1 MGSRHQ
7 PSNLPRLFPDKDI
20 HKLKWHS
27 KKARTAAR
35 LTTSWLTGPASA
47 HYKMYVFG
55 EVRSLLSLAFCC
67 FEAQAQ
73 KDWEATSQTSKVRY
87 REAETTWCCESVCPS
102 RKEQVLRQRV
112 QNRLFQSCIL
122 PFFYFTPPSR
132 RSEHF
137 YADPTWL
144 NQSFS
149 SSPPTDKKL

>member
-35 LTTSWLTGPASA
+35 LTTSWLTGPAGA

-73 KDWEATSQTSKVRY
+73 KDWEATSQTSKVQYMQRG
-87 REAETTWCCESVCPS
+87 WNDLML
-102 RKEQVLRQRV
+102 RK
-112 QNRLFQSCIL
+112 RLFFKKRTSFKTESPKKTFPIL
-122 PFFYFTPPSR
+122 HPAFFLFHPAIPPQWTFLC
-132 RSEHF
+132 RSHVVKPKF
-137 YADPTWL
+137 L
-144 NQSFS
+144 
-149 SSPPTDKKL
+149 